1 MVWVQG
7 TGTHYTES
15 TPGRYLSEPQGRS
28 YRVTIV
34 TMPPAGL
41 PRLNK
46 HELCWTIS
54 GLHLTKYMGHC
65 TACTAIGQAKMF
77 RTNSSMKGPLLV
89 HRVLGA
95 GAEIHFNSFFIQAKL
110 GFPLL
115 MHLCAL
121 LMITQV

>member
-95 GAEIHFNSFFIQAKL
+95 GAEIHFYPSKAWIPFINAPVCSVNEHPGEK
-110 GFPLL
+110 P
-115 MHLCAL
+115 H
-121 LMITQV
+121 